1 MYSSVRIEDGVAIKR
16 VKRADWAAAEAA
28 YGQTI
33 MALHD
38 AHLYFIAPVEVC
50 DVELR
55 MPGGGIAISKIR
67 LPMEGVKQIL
77 TALAH
82 LHAAGIVHGDIHD
95 GNILWDGQ
103 RARLIDFWRPN
114 RGRLSAWSAP
124 EEQWSGPHRSKQVDC
139 YRLGLALTKHLGDH
153 PLIDRLL
160 DIDPTTRLTA
170 QEASQLHELPILEVQ

>member
-1 MYSSVRIEDGVAIKR
+1 MPRGMYSSVRIEDGVAIKT

-33 MALHD
+33 MALPD
-38 AHLYFIAPVEVC
+38 AHLYFIAPTEVC

-55 MPGGGIAISKIR
+55 MPWGGTAISR
-67 LPMEGVKQIL
+67 TQLPMDGIKQIL

-82 LHAAGIVHGDIHD
+82 LHAHDIIHGDIHD
-95 GNILWDGQ
+95 GNILWDGE

-114 RGRLSAWSAP
+114 KGRLSAWSAP
-124 EEQWSGPHRSKQVDC
+124 EEQWMGPHTSKEVDC
-139 YRLGLALTKHLGDH
+139 YRLGLVLTKHLPDH

-170 QEASQLHELPILEVQ
+170 QEAHHLLVE